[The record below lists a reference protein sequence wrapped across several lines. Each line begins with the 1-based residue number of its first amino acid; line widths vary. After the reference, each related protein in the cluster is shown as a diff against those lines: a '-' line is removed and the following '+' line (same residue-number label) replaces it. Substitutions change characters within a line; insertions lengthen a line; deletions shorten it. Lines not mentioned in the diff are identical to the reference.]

1 MHATETK
8 PRSILGLLVISLLF
22 GPSSL
27 MLWLGKWRIALFY
40 LLAMA
45 VVIGLFFG
53 LPAFNLAL
61 PASISGWNLADYAVL
76 VWVAFAV
83 MGFLQ
88 AMVVRRRAANRPWYS
103 RWYVAIVAWPVL
115 FLGAAQVFRAFG
127 FQTFDVLADSTAPNL
142 ITGDSFIVSKWAY
155 GYSRF
160 SFPLGIVRFE
170 GRTGNTLPR
179 RGDIAVFKLPADT
192 NIDYVK
198 RVIGLPGDHI
208 QVIDGVLQINGEPV
222 KRERISDYVDPNGE
236 GLGTPV
242 PRYRETLP
250 NGVSYETLDAIDG
263 SAGDNTN
270 EYVVPPGHYFV
281 MGDNRDNSEYS
292 RFLSSVGYVPVE
304 NFVGPALYVY
314 WNRMGAP
321 IKDRP

>member
-88 AMVVRRRAANRPWYS
+88 AMVVRRRAANRPWY
-103 RWYVAIVAWPVL
+103 
-115 FLGAAQVFRAFG
+115 
-127 FQTFDVLADSTAPNL
+127 
-142 ITGDSFIVSKWAY
+142 
-155 GYSRF
+155 
-160 SFPLGIVRFE
+160 
-170 GRTGNTLPR
+170 
-179 RGDIAVFKLPADT
+179 
-192 NIDYVK
+192 
-198 RVIGLPGDHI
+198 
-208 QVIDGVLQINGEPV
+208 
-222 KRERISDYVDPNGE
+222 
-236 GLGTPV
+236 
-242 PRYRETLP
+242 
-250 NGVSYETLDAIDG
+250 
-263 SAGDNTN
+263 
-270 EYVVPPGHYFV
+270 
-281 MGDNRDNSEYS
+281 
-292 RFLSSVGYVPVE
+292 
-304 NFVGPALYVY
+304 
-314 WNRMGAP
+314 
-321 IKDRP
+321 